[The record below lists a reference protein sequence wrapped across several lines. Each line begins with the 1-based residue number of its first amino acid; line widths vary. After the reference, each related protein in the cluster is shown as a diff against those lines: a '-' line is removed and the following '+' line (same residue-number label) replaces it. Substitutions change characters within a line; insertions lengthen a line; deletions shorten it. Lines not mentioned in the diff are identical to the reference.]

1 MRFFDALAMLNYP
14 TSPLRAA
21 NQWDMTLDKSRVKLN
36 KAVQMGL
43 LFKIGRHHYSATPEL
58 LQLWIEKGVLI

>member
-1 MRFFDALAMLNYP
+1 MIKILCMNVDALPEACAQCYKVIP
-14 TSPLRAA
+14 S
-21 NQWDMTLDKSRVKLN
+21 WDLVKLN